1 MIRNSVP
8 AITDRPL
15 TSGER
20 RAVAARVD
28 ELLELT
34 YRSQEPSEA
43 RQPISGADR
52 AKACRVDGSVAADR
66 RSAMHATRVLLRV
79 GLIAENSSADVKI
92 ESHENVLEGPNGRRL
107 HVNLVHHGRRVCRAT
122 KPSCADCV
130 LISFCRSGRLVDR
143 QDARPVAV
151 ELFAGA
157 GGLGTGFAAQGFRIA
172 LAIESDMRAAQT
184 YRLNH
189 PGTVVLEADLRTVSG
204 RAVRTLVPSAS
215 KPAAVIA
222 GPPCQGYSAAGKR
235 EPGDVQNALF
245 CEVTRLAR
253 ELKAR
258 FVAIENVPGMR
269 RVSGV
274 RFTTAVIEELHSKGY
289 AAAEYLLRA
298 CDFGVPQLRCR
309 IVFLAQLAAR
319 GEAPSRPEPTHCPD
333 WAGAGCALQSEHC
346 RLPQT
351 PTVLEALADLP
362 LFGCGELAEFR
373 EVGGRTLTN
382 ASTMAHSDRVVKKIS
397 LIEPGTG
404 PISYRRLHKDLGR
417 TIVAGHRA
425 LPVHPT
431 LDRTISVREAARIQ
445 GFEDSYT
452 FCGPRAAQ
460 PLQVANAV
468 PPPMAAAI
476 AKQLLVLL

>member
-1 MIRNSVP
+1 MTFNSFL
-8 AITDRPL
+8 PL
-15 TSGER
+15 THRRLSFGEK
-20 RAVAARVD
+20 RAVILRVD

-34 YRSQEPSEA
+34 YRSQEPSGT
-43 RQPISGADR
+43 RQPIGRIADPDR
-52 AKACRVDGSVAADR
+52 LAGSVAAGR
-66 RSAMHATRVLLRV
+66 RSAIHRKRVLSRL
-79 GLIAENSSADVKI
+79 GLIPEISSAENRNDA
-92 ESHENVLEGPNGRRL
+92 EEELFEGPNGRRL
-107 HVNLVHHGRRVCRAT
+107 HNNLIHHGRWVCRAS
-122 KPSCADCV
+122 KPSCDDCV
-130 LISFCRSGRLVDR
+130 LISFCGTGRSVDQ
-143 QDARPVAV
+143 QDRRPVAV

-157 GGLGTGFAAQGFRIA
+157 GGLGTGFASQGFRIA

-189 PGTVVLEADLRTVSG
+189 PGTVVLEADVRTVNARVA
-204 RAVRTLVPSAS
+204 RALVPSAN
-215 KPAAVIA
+215 KPTAVIA

-235 EPGDVQNALF
+235 EPDAEQNALF
-245 CEVTRLAR
+245 REVTRLAR
-253 ELKAR
+253 DLKAR

-274 RFTTAVIEELHSKGY
+274 RFTTAVIEEFHRTGY
-289 AAAEYLLRA
+289 AAEEHLLRA
-298 CDFGVPQLRCR
+298 CDFGVPQLRHR

-319 GEAPSRPEPTHCPD
+319 GQAPSQPEPTHCPS
-333 WAGAGCALQSEHC
+333 WAGVACARQSQQC
-346 RLPQT
+346 ALPQT

-373 EVGGRTLTN
+373 EVRGRILTN
-382 ASTMAHSDRVVKKIS
+382 ASTMAHSGRVVKKIS

-404 PISYRRLHKDLGR
+404 PISYRRLHKDLAR

-431 LDRTISVREAARIQ
+431 LDRAISVREAARIQ
-445 GFEDSYT
+445 GFDDSYA

>member
-1 MIRNSVP
+1 M
-8 AITDRPL
+8 DRPL
-15 TSGER
+15 TSWEK
-20 RAVAARVD
+20 RAVIGRVD

-34 YRSQEPSEA
+34 YRGQEPTEMH
-43 RQPISGADR
+43 RPIRGAVRAEADR
-52 AKACRVDGSVAADR
+52 VAGFVTTGR
-66 RSAMHATRVLLRV
+66 RSAVHARRVLSRL
-79 GLIAENSSADVKI
+79 GLLSEDARADRKNEV
-92 ESHENVLEGPNGRRL
+92 HENLLEGPNGG
-107 HVNLVHHGRRVCRAT
+107 HWQVNLAHHGRRVCRASR
-122 KPSCADCV
+122 PSCEDCV
-130 LISFCRSGRLVDR
+130 LISFCRTGRAVDQ
-143 QDARPVAV
+143 QDPRPVAV

-172 LAIESDMRAAQT
+172 LAIESNMRAAQT

-189 PGTVVLEADLRTVSG
+189 PGTVVLEADVRTVSG
-204 RAVRTLVPSAS
+204 RAARALVPSVS
-215 KPAAVIA
+215 KPTAVIA

-235 EPGDVQNALF
+235 EPGDEQNALF
-245 CEVTRLAR
+245 SEVTRLAR

-269 RVSGV
+269 RVNGV
-274 RFTTAVIEELHSKGY
+274 RFTTAVIDELHSKGY

-298 CDFGVPQLRCR
+298 CDFGVPQLRHR

-319 GEAPSRPEPTHCPD
+319 GQAPSQPKPTHCPS
-333 WAGAGCALQSEHC
+333 WAGARCALQSEQC
-346 RLPQT
+346 GLPQT

-373 EVGGRTLTN
+373 EVGGRTITN

-404 PISYRRLHKDLGR
+404 PISYRRLHKDLAR

-431 LDRTISVREAARIQ
+431 LDRAISVREAARIQ

-468 PPPMAAAI
+468 PPPMAASI
-476 AKQLLVLL
+476 AKQLLALLKLHK

>member
-1 MIRNSVP
+1 MTFNSFP
-8 AITDRPL
+8 PL
-15 TSGER
+15 TGRRLSFGEK
-20 RAVAARVD
+20 RAVILRVD

-34 YRSQEPSEA
+34 YRSREPGEA
-43 RQPISGADR
+43 RQTIGRAAHPDR
-52 AKACRVDGSVAADR
+52 LAGSVAGGR
-66 RSAMHATRVLLRV
+66 KSVIHAKRVLSRL
-79 GLIAENSSADVKI
+79 GLIPEMSSA
-92 ESHENVLEGPNGRRL
+92 EHRNEAEEEFPEGPNGQRL
-107 HVNLVHHGRRVCRAT
+107 HLNLVHHGQRVCRT
-122 KPSCADCV
+122 LNPSCGDCV
-130 LISFCRSGRLVDR
+130 LISFCRTGRSVDQ
-143 QDARPVAV
+143 QDPRPVAV

-157 GGLGTGFAAQGFRIA
+157 GGLGTGFAAEGFRIA

-189 PGTVVLEADLRTVSG
+189 PGTVALEADVRMVSG
-204 RAVRTLVPSAS
+204 RAVRALVPSAS
-215 KPAAVIA
+215 KPTAVIA

-235 EPGDVQNALF
+235 EAEAEQNALF
-245 CEVTRLAR
+245 REVTRLAH

-269 RVSGV
+269 HVGGV
-274 RFTTAVIEELHSKGY
+274 RFTTAVIDEFRRAGY
-289 AAAEYLLRA
+289 AAEEYLLRA
-298 CDFGVPQLRCR
+298 CDFGVPQLRHR

-319 GEAPSRPEPTHCPD
+319 GQAPSQPEPTHCPS
-333 WAGAGCALQSEHC
+333 WAGVACACQSEQC
-346 RLPQT
+346 GLPQT
-351 PTVLEALADLP
+351 PTVLETLADLP
-362 LFGCGELAEFR
+362 LFGCGEPAEFR
-373 EVGGRTLTN
+373 EVRGRTVTN

-397 LIEPGTG
+397 LIEPGAG
-404 PISYRRLHKDLGR
+404 PISYRRLHKDLAR

-468 PPPMAAAI
+468 PPPMASAI
-476 AKQLLVLL
+476 AKQLLALL